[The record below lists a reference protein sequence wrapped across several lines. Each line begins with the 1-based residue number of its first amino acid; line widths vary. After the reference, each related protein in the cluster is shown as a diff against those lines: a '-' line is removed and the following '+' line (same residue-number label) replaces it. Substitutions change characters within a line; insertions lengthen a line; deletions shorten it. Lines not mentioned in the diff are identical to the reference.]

1 MRVLWR
7 SPRVRRWRRVK
18 AGNFARVLLLIG
30 SLGAAAHVRAHDLI
44 TAEAAE
50 RYIAQAQR
58 NVTTIRSR
66 EAAPKR
72 AEAHLALARMQDEIR
87 DLLNRDLAMHGRVQ
101 GLPSNL
107 VVERFKA
114 IGTPLTW
121 SERLNRFGAPV
132 EHYAAAYDLDP
143 KGPGA
148 NDALYGVVYGKFYDS
163 FRDDPLTSLDVE
175 PASSNALIDAGE
187 RFVRDFPRDAN
198 LEEVRFIVAV
208 ASVRVSR
215 SGGDAKRNAT
225 RARELLERFR
235 QDYPDSLRAAAVP
248 VMLEALPAR

>member
-1 MRVLWR
+1 M
-7 SPRVRRWRRVK
+7 K
-18 AGNFARVLLLIG
+18 AGSFARAALLIA
-30 SLGAAAHVRAHDLI
+30 SLGGAASVHAHDLI

-50 RYIAQAQR
+50 RYIEQAQR
-58 NVTTIRSR
+58 ALAVIRSH
-66 EAAPKR
+66 EPAPRR

-114 IGTPLTW
+114 SGTPLPW
-121 SERLNRFGAPV
+121 SERLGRFGAPV

-148 NDALYGVVYGKFYDS
+148 GIALYGTLYGRFYDG
-163 FRDDPLTSLDVE
+163 FRDDPLASLDPE
-175 PASSNALIDAGE
+175 PASSRALIEAGE
-187 RFVRDFPRDAN
+187 CFVRDLPRDAN

-208 ASVRVSR
+208 AWVRVAR
-215 SGGDAKRNAT
+215 SGGDAGRNAG

-235 QDYPDSLRAAAVP
+235 RDYPDSLRSAAVP
-248 VMLEALPAR
+248 SMLDALPSR

>member
-1 MRVLWR
+1 MR
-7 SPRVRRWRRVK
+7 
-18 AGNFARVLLLIG
+18 AGSFARTLVLIG
-30 SLGAAAHVRAHDLI
+30 GLAGAACAHAHDLI

-58 NVTTIRSR
+58 DVAVIRGPEPASR
-66 EAAPKR
+66 R

-107 VVERFKA
+107 VVARFKVA
-114 IGTPLTW
+114 GAPLPW
-121 SERLNRFGAPV
+121 SERLGRFAAPV
-132 EHYAAAYDLDP
+132 AYYTAAYDLDP

-148 NDALYGVVYGKFYDS
+148 NEALYGVLYGRFYDG
-163 FRDDPLTSLDVE
+163 FRDDPLTSLDPE

-187 RFVRDFPRDAN
+187 RFVRDFPRDAH
-198 LEEVRFIVAV
+198 LEEVRFIVAI
-208 ASVRVSR
+208 AWVRVARGGSDARR
-215 SGGDAKRNAT
+215 SAA

-235 QDYPDSLRAAAVP
+235 QDYPTSLRAAAVP